1 MNSKKNVSFQANH
14 PFSPFFYTA
23 GGRIEANDITQKRIL
38 CEIARAVKYVP
49 NGTQIKYKELL
60 DITEEDFV
68 WAFRNFKKDNPCTW
82 KQEFQFKLLSGVVYT
97 NKTYVTMKRKSSA
110 NCTFCDEKE
119 QSFIHLFIECPQ
131 VVRLRDQLSKHW
143 QGTAMD
149 KKRWFLG
156 VSDTCETLEKCK
168 NIIAKELNHFIF
180 KMNWAGTGI
189 SVTAFKNWLRS
200 DEEPEEA
207 LSFRVNK
214 VFDHN
219 LKWSHIQLL
228 LA

>member
-1 MNSKKNVSFQANH
+1 MQ
-14 PFSPFFYTA
+14 
-23 GGRIEANDITQKRIL
+23 R
-38 CEIARAVKYVP
+38 
-49 NGTQIKYKELL
+49 
-60 DITEEDFV
+60 
-68 WAFRNFKKDNPCTW
+68 
-82 KQEFQFKLLSGVVYT
+82 KLLGKLYLH
-97 NKTYVTMKRKSSA
+97 NLG
-110 NCTFCDEKE
+110 FF
-119 QSFIHLFIECPQ
+119 FIIKKYRQ
-131 VVRLRDQLSKHW
+131 SKHW

-156 VSDTCETLEKCK
+156 VSDTCEVLEKSK
-168 NIIAKELNHFIF
+168 NIIAKELNHYIF
-180 KMNWAGTGI
+180 KMNWAGTDI